1 MGIFLGSFSN
11 HKKSLADKGKFRK
24 YKIASAFITL
34 SGTIS
39 EELYFGSFSI
49 KSKSNLSS
57 LKKFRNKD

>member
-11 HKKSLADKGKFRK
+11 HKKSLADKGNFKK
-24 YKIASAFITL
+24 YKIASLFKIT

-49 KSKSNLSS
+49 KFNLNLSS
-57 LKKFRNKD
+57 LK